1 MNEIE
6 SKRFTETQLGIF
18 YALGAYLMWG
28 FAPIYFKYLEFIP
41 VNEILA
47 HRVIWSV
54 VVTGILITILK
65 SWANVWQIVRSRKK
79 LMLLLVSTL
88 LISSNWM
95 VFIWAIN
102 NDRMLEASLGYFI
115 NPIINVVLGLIF
127 LNESLSRIK
136 WIAVGLAFIGVLIQI
151 IGLGT
156 LPWVSLVLPISF
168 AFYGLVRKK
177 IKVESLTG
185 LFIETLLVA
194 PIALYYLVV
203 IADSEYANMLT
214 NTYSLN
220 FWLMFAGV
228 ATAFPL
234 IFFGQAALRL
244 KLSTLGFF
252 QYLAPSLLFVFAIL
266 VYGEQLSI
274 YKTIT
279 FAFIWSGVALFAF
292 EKKIQ
297 QKLK

>member
-1 MNEIE
+1 LNKLSEA
-6 SKRFTETQLGIF
+6 QLGIF

-28 FAPIYFKYLEFIP
+28 FAPIYFKYLEFVP

-47 HRVIWSV
+47 HRVLWSV
-54 VVTGILITILK
+54 VVTGGIISVLGAW
-65 SWANVWQIVRSRKK
+65 SNVWKIMQSRQK
-79 LMLLLVSTL
+79 LQLLFVSTL
-88 LISSNWM
+88 LISCNWM
-95 VFIWAIN
+95 VFIWSIN
-102 NDRMLEASLGYFI
+102 HDRMLEASLGYFI
-115 NPIINVVLGLIF
+115 NPIINVLLGLIF

-136 WIAVGLAFIGVLIQI
+136 WIAVALAFIGVLIQVVA
-151 IGLGT
+151 LGA

-177 IKVESLTG
+177 VKVESLTG

-194 PIALYYLVV
+194 PIAIYYLLG

-214 NTYSLN
+214 NSYSLN
-220 FWLMFAGV
+220 FWLMFAGI
-228 ATAFPL
+228 ATAMPL

-252 QYLAPSLLFVFAIL
+252 QYLAPSLLFIFATVF
-266 VYGEQLSI
+266 YGEQLTV

-279 FAFIWSGVALFAF
+279 FVFIWSGIALFAF

>member
-1 MNEIE
+1 M
-6 SKRFTETQLGIF
+6 SRFTELQLGIF

-28 FAPIYFKYLEFIP
+28 FAPIYFKNLEFIP

-65 SWANVWQIVRSRKK
+65 SWSDVWKIICSRKK
-79 LMLLLVSTL
+79 LLLLFVSTL
-88 LISSNWM
+88 LISCNWM

-127 LNESLSRIK
+127 LKESLSRIK

-194 PIALYYLVV
+194 PIALYYLVN
-203 IADSEYANMLT
+203 IADSEYANML
-214 NTYSLN
+214 NNSYGLN
-220 FWLMFAGV
+220 IWLMLAGV
-228 ATAFPL
+228 VTAFPL

-252 QYLAPSLLFVFAIL
+252 QYLAPSLLFLFATI
-266 VYGEQLSI
+266 VYGEELNI

-279 FAFIWSGVALFAF
+279 FAFIWSGIALFAF
-292 EKKIQ
+292 EKQIQ